1 MSEKPIKRPADADTE
16 SPAYE
21 APAVE
26 DLGTDDPVATA
37 GGAVSQATSDRALK
51 HEFAEVD
58 VDAVLARVVELPLST
73 WSYRADDARVR
84 HIGPM
89 AQDFAAAFG
98 VGEDDRHI
106 HVVDSSGVALAAIQA
121 LAARLAE
128 AEARIAGLQAELEQR
143 AEPAPV

>member
-1 MSEKPIKRPADADTE
+1 MSEKTTERPADAE
-16 SPAYE
+16 PPAYE

-37 GGAVSQATSDRALK
+37 GGATSQPTSDRALK
-51 HEFAEVD
+51 HVFAEVD
-58 VDAVLARVVELPLST
+58 VDAVLAGVVDLPLST
-73 WSYRADDARVR
+73 WSYTADDPRVR

-89 AQDFAAAFG
+89 AQDFSAAFG

-128 AEARIAGLQAELEQR
+128 AEQQIAKLQAELHR
-143 AEPAPV
+143 AHPAAV